1 MITDQNNLPPD
12 SNKKKSL
19 VAKLQVHCSIALLK
33 MAFRCIRGCKT
44 ATGRDRTFQN
54 VGNCTNHYKDVHQ
67 IDMTEEQALKHCLV
81 GSKASM
87 KLKPFQPDD
96 GSVPMVVVPAAAAV
110 PNDLAS
116 VAVSSMGSLG
126 LSRMGLDATEQ
137 VLLLAT
143 LANHRAAS
151 AALAAAAAGGGA
163 IEEGDEEGDE
173 DGDEEE
179 EGKST
184 RSSSRLKIGKKL
196 RKSTK

>member
-1 MITDQNNLPPD
+1 
-12 SNKKKSL
+12 
-19 VAKLQVHCSIALLK
+19 
-33 MAFRCIRGCKT
+33 MAFRCIKGCKT

-96 GSVPMVVVPAAAAV
+96 GSVPMVVVPAAAAAV

-151 AALAAAAAGGGA
+151 AALAAAAAAGGGGGT
-163 IEEGDEEGDE
+163 IEEGDEDGDE

>member
-1 MITDQNNLPPD
+1 
-12 SNKKKSL
+12 
-19 VAKLQVHCSIALLK
+19 
-33 MAFRCIRGCKT
+33 
-44 ATGRDRTFQN
+44 
-54 VGNCTNHYKDVHQ
+54 
-67 IDMTEEQALKHCLV
+67 MTEEQALKHCLV

-151 AALAAAAAGGGA
+151 AALAAAAAAGGGGGGA
-163 IEEGDEEGDE
+163 IEEGDEDGDE

>member
-1 MITDQNNLPPD
+1 
-12 SNKKKSL
+12 
-19 VAKLQVHCSIALLK
+19 
-33 MAFRCIRGCKT
+33 
-44 ATGRDRTFQN
+44 
-54 VGNCTNHYKDVHQ
+54 
-67 IDMTEEQALKHCLV
+67 MTEEQALKHCLV

-96 GSVPMVVVPAAAAV
+96 GSVPMVVVPAAAAAAAV

-151 AALAAAAAGGGA
+151 AALAAAAAGGGGGGA
-163 IEEGDEEGDE
+163 IEEGDEDGDE